1 MRVCAAH
8 GILDSIFLIK
18 NQYQK
23 PSDLRLLLSH
33 GNPPLTFSFFR
44 PIIFP
49 SKWQRREPCGTA
61 GTERALHGLEER
73 LPDWTGPSTI
83 PEPPTEAIRR
93 LGRAPP
99 VTAETKRHS
108 SRCAS
113 RVEPRDAIIPPL
125 TKTIRGGIFVC
136 LKTAPH
142 LQIGG
147 NDHV

>member
-1 MRVCAAH
+1 MEVRAAAAKCLAAPVRFSLKHVLHRAGENLPGKLAQRGRVIGLKA
-8 GILDSIFLIK
+8 
-18 NQYQK
+18 
-23 PSDLRLLLSH
+23 RL
-33 GNPPLTFSFFR
+33 
-44 PIIFP
+44 P
-49 SKWQRREPCGTA
+49 SKPAQVPSLSRPPNSPFAFSGQSV
-61 GTERALHGLEER
+61 G
-73 LPDWTGPSTI
+73 WTGS
-83 PEPPTEAIRR
+83 
-93 LGRAPP
+93 PP